1 MNGGQPIGVD
11 SPCKLDQC
19 GPQPSVNIADFAIDE
34 TTNQNLPCLSERS
47 RDFPNLLSFSV
58 SPPAS
63 ANWDPGNRFSQ
74 IWNRTVSGLQHNTSI
89 FHELNRVLCGHR
101 VREYNR
107 HQSSATADSLTLWT
121 LTTSAR
127 VAARALFWLAVSCC
141 FRVLLFLFLVSC
153 LLVFI
158 GGQVAEF
165 FPA

>member
-1 MNGGQPIGVD
+1 MGFMNGGQPIGVD

-63 ANWDPGNRFSQ
+63 ANWDPGDRFSQ
-74 IWNRTVSGLQHNTSI
+74 VWNRTVSGLQHNTSI
-89 FHELNRVLCGHR
+89 FHELNCVLCGHR

-107 HQSSATADSLTLWT
+107 QQSSATADSLTPYASTSSSTTTTWKAASRVGVT
-121 LTTSAR
+121 SPSNAISATTSSTTGAVTVV
-127 VAARALFWLAVSCC
+127 VATC
-141 FRVLLFLFLVSC
+141 
-153 LLVFI
+153 
-158 GGQVAEF
+158 G
-165 FPA
+165 